1 MDNNSVKENIIRHR
15 KGRRLSQQDVAES
28 IGLSRTAYRNIEKG
42 DTKLLSENLNK
53 IADAL
58 GVNSEELVLGYAP
71 DKDEKGKVRD
81 ENSYRCLYE
90 ELKVQH
96 RTAMEKADED
106 MSRLRK
112 EVEALKEYIDMQKD
126 LIRTKDEIIAMLKK
140 MQSRD

>member
-1 MDNNSVKENIIRHR
+1 MANNTDKENIIRNR
-15 KGRRLSQQDVAES
+15 KVLRLSQQDVAES

-96 RTAMEKADED
+96 RAAMEKADED

-112 EVEALKEYIDMQKD
+112 EVETLKEYIDMQKD
-126 LIRTKDEIIAMLKK
+126 LSRTTDEIIAMLKK